1 MKNIMK
7 RVVLCTLAL
16 LCVVDYASAQLEKE
30 RVVQFFAHRG
40 SRFEFPDN
48 ENTMLAFRTSYERGA
63 RGFETDVRMTKDGD
77 LILSH
82 DESLYR
88 TTGVDL
94 QTEDLTTEECLKIK
108 TKGGEPLALC
118 QELVDY
124 LADKDGVY
132 VEWEI
137 KTVPSLYT
145 QAMLDDLCDK
155 LYKMAMAKRPAN
167 SEYLFTSFDKRALRT
182 MKRLHP
188 DAILMML
195 KDHPCTPAILMEAY
209 DMGIKRVG
217 CRMDGTTRGVIKL
230 GHKLGMI
237 VSLWPGSTKEDFFL
251 GAAVGSDAMCCD
263 RFFEVGEWARENL
276 PFIRLKG
283 IVYPDEKKCDEK
295 ADKKCD
301 KKAKK

>member
-1 MKNIMK
+1 MKNLIK
-7 RVVLCTLAL
+7 KAVLCTLVM
-16 LCVVDYASAQLEKE
+16 LCAIDFASAQLEKT

-40 SRFEFPDN
+40 SRFEYPDN
-48 ENTMLAFRTSYERGA
+48 ENTMLAFRSSYERGA

-94 QTEDLTTEECLKIK
+94 QTEDLSTAECLKIK

-124 LADKDGVY
+124 LADKDGCY

-145 QAMLDDLCDK
+145 QAMLDDLCEK
-155 LYKMAMAKRPAN
+155 LYTMAMAKKPAN

-188 DAILMML
+188 DATLMML
-195 KDHPCTPAILMEAY
+195 KDHYCTPAILMEAY

-251 GAAVGSDAMCCD
+251 GAALGSDAMCCD
-263 RFFEVGEWARENL
+263 RFFEVGEWARKNL

-283 IVYPDEKKCDEK
+283 IVYPDEATAEV
-295 ADKKCD
+295 AEP
-301 KKAKK
+301 AKKSKKK